1 MEGMNKDKAE
11 VACWITFVNMKT
23 KAVLLIEKGTGKA
36 LLVVLR
42 EDANISMQWVPF
54 ELYPEGQEDRQRAFK

>member
-1 MEGMNKDKAE
+1 MMSTTPA
-11 VACWITFVNMKT
+11 
-23 KAVLLIEKGTGKA
+23 IEKGTGKA